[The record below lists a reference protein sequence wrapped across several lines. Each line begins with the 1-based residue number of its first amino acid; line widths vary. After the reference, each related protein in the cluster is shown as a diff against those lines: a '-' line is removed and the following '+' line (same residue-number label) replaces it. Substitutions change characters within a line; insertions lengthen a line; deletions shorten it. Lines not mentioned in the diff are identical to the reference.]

1 MLITVEQLNELMELL
16 QDLDECTQG
25 SSPQVTDGYIRIPDT
40 MWAELMDMYDMLKA
54 EEAVQ
59 K

>member
-16 QDLDECTQG
+16 EDLDECAQG
-25 SSPQVTDGYIRIPDT
+25 LSPQVTDGYIRIPDI
-40 MWAELMDMYDMLKA
+40 MWTELMDMYDLLKA
-54 EEAVQ
+54 GEAAQ

>member
-16 QDLDECTQG
+16 EDLDECVHG
-25 SSPQVTDGYIRIPDT
+25 LSPQVTDGYIRIPDI
-40 MWAELMDMYDMLKA
+40 MWAELMDMYDTLKA
-54 EEAVQ
+54 GEAAQ